1 MAAPSAVVHQ
11 GAPAARGTVPW
22 GLLVGIAALLLVLAL
37 PWEPWAFALWSVF
50 AGVVMAPA
58 LIIQSV
64 LVAKTARAEHMTEAF
79 TWSASALLSGVGI
92 GMAVGGA
99 LLEQV
104 RSPAVLASGAGAALL
119 AAAAAALARRR

>member
-1 MAAPSAVVHQ
+1 MQQFALMLALM
-11 GAPAARGTVPW
+11 GAG
-22 GLLVGIAALLLVLAL
+22 LLVLAL

-99 LLEQV
+99 LLEHI
-104 RSPAVLASGAGAALL
+104 RSPAVLATGACAALL
-119 AAAAAALARRR
+119 AAAAAALTRRR